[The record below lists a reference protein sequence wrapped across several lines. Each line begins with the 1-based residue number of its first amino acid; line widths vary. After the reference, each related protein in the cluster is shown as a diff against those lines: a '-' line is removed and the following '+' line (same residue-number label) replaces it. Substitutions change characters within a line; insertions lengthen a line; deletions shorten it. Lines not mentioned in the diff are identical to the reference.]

1 MLRKC
6 LMQKNCSNRW
16 RCILNNQERV
26 AIIRKIA
33 DQLKEQRKLVLK
45 LRHIING
52 QPYKEDDHIITLR
65 KTRRKL

>member
-1 MLRKC
+1 M
-6 LMQKNCSNRW
+6 
-16 RCILNNQERV
+16 NNQERV